1 MVAEEGLDKMVE
13 RHMKYSVIA
22 QKEITTIGLKFLV
35 ENDHKRLTSVLIV
48 TVTVDIK
55 RDTVVDY
62 LYKNYSIAISKGVP
76 PIDKVWRIGISGDNV
91 NRQTVKLLVTVLKEA
106 VEAARRYLSV

>member
-1 MVAEEGLDKMVE
+1 MVAEEGLDKMIE

-22 QKEITTIGLKFLV
+22 QKEITTIELKFLV

-48 TVTVDIK
+48 TVPEDIK

-62 LYKNYSIAISKGVP
+62 LYKNYSIAISKGVS
-76 PIDKVWRIGISGDNV
+76 PIDKVWR
-91 NRQTVKLLVTVLKEA
+91 
-106 VEAARRYLSV
+106 